1 MKKLNLL
8 LIFFVLFLS
17 IQSIAFAN
25 SSYVLPY
32 PSSMPGSIPYKV
44 HVFIEHILKYW
55 YFGSFSQFKYN
66 RKYADKYLIEA
77 KVLFEYGQYPL
88 AIKALEKSNFYFKNE
103 SDFLVQAERENK
115 NISEKMMLLKNASQ
129 KHIEVLEKIKKE
141 VPEKFNWSPEKSIP
155 YELQIRTIIDKAI
168 KDRMQ
173 VYE

>member
-1 MKKLNLL
+1 M
-8 LIFFVLFLS
+8 
-17 IQSIAFAN
+17 
-25 SSYVLPY
+25 
-32 PSSMPGSIPYKV
+32 
-44 HVFIEHILKYW
+44 
-55 YFGSFSQFKYN
+55 
-66 RKYADKYLIEA
+66 
-77 KVLFEYGQYPL
+77 